1 MSGVRVGTGT
11 ELQLERGWRQEW
23 MFYPVRIAPLD
34 IWALFECMSFKSQKK
49 KNPNILG
56 IP

>member
-23 MFYPVRIAPLD
+23 MFYPVRIASLG
-34 IWALFECMSFKSQKK
+34 IRALFKCKSFKSQKK
-49 KNPNILG
+49 TPNILG